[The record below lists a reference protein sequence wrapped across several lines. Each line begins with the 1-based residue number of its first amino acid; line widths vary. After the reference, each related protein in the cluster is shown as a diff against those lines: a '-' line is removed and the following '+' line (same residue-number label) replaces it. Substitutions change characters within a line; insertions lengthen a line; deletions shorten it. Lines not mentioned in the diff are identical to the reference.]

1 MTERTIFLYFFTK
14 LKKLAIYLHQG
25 LVVQGV
31 DKAIYRINFYSE
43 DGSLCFDDTD
53 LIDGDLYIVW
63 CYSLFEEQG
72 PGPPLPTSW
81 REVTTDYNFLIF
93 FFLLSPLVFTCWI
106 GDHSLYFMF
115 CQVSWSQSNEKEN
128 HFSCWS
134 NKQWQDSCC
143 YWEISCSQL
152 WSLLWSTTALS
163 SRSVQESKLC
173 CKLKQIKKLL
183 QHQIYFKAFCSYPCF
198 SLRHQYPAEKPST
211 LPLLVSFCCPLPAP
225 WFSFCFSP
233 FWMFFRW
240 LVLVYDSSLFTWFR

>member
-63 CYSLFEEQG
+63 CYSLFEQQG

-93 FFLLSPLVFTCWI
+93 FSVVTFSIHLLNWRSFIVFYVLLGFLKPEQWKGKSFFMLVQQTVARLMLLLR
-106 GDHSLYFMF
+106 DFM
-115 CQVSWSQSNEKEN
+115 QPTLE
-128 HFSCWS
+128 
-134 NKQWQDSCC
+134 
-143 YWEISCSQL
+143 
-152 WSLLWSTTALS
+152 STVVHYGS
-163 SRSVQESKLC
+163 
-173 CKLKQIKKLL
+173 
-183 QHQIYFKAFCSYPCF
+183 
-198 SLRHQYPAEKPST
+198 
-211 LPLLVSFCCPLPAP
+211 
-225 WFSFCFSP
+225 
-233 FWMFFRW
+233 
-240 LVLVYDSSLFTWFR
+240 